1 MYASIEFIRG
11 ELQKARM
18 LRRCCCATAVPIFP
32 GDVPMTA
39 DGLRANEVSDLET
52 CHAGLLSMTR
62 SVSVEPHDQ
71 DRARRSVNDPCG
83 GAAEPQKL
91 EATAPLSSNHHE
103 LRGDRFGISDDDFAR

>member
-1 MYASIEFIRG
+1 MVVAIERQILEG
-11 ELQKARM
+11 D
-18 LRRCCCATAVPIFP
+18 LRQLEICRRHSDQRSCEQAIDGP
-32 GDVPMTA
+32 GREAA
-39 DGLRANEVSDLET
+39 DEASDLET